1 MVSSSA
7 LLQAVVGTSGLEDGR
22 ERRVLGQVT
31 WRLIPFIFI
40 GYVIAYID
48 RVNIGFAAR
57 SMQADL
63 GLSNTAFGHGA
74 ALFFIGY
81 ALFEIPSNLILQ
93 RVGARVWIARIM
105 IVWGLVSM
113 GMVFVTDTMS
123 FYVLRVL
130 LGIAEAGFFPGM
142 ILYLT
147 YWIPARQRA
156 KTGALFMTAIPIA
169 MMVGPWV
176 SEALLT
182 LDGRALFG
190 WTLQGWQ
197 WLFLVEGLPAVLL
210 GILAFVWLTDRPEKA
225 HWLAPDDRAWLSE
238 EMNRERAAKGAHA
251 HTGALQAL
259 GNPKVL
265 LLCLFYF
272 LNNMATYGVFFFLP
286 KILAEA
292 SGYTGMKLA
301 AISSLPFMVALV
313 GMVLIGRHSDRTGE
327 RKWHVAACALTAAG
341 GLLLATLFPHNLPL
355 IVFSFALSQL
365 GQRAIL
371 GVFWAIPP
379 MFLGGA
385 AAAAGIATINAVGNL
400 GGYFGPDLMGRLR
413 DVSSGYSIGLWVLAA
428 GLIAEALLV
437 LSLRLPSPSPG
448 TGAPPAPTK

>member
-1 MVSSSA
+1 M
-7 LLQAVVGTSGLEDGR
+7 
-22 ERRVLGQVT
+22 
-31 WRLIPFIFI
+31 IPFIFI
-40 GYVIAYID
+40 GYVVAYID

-63 GLSNTAFGHGA
+63 GLTNTAFGHGA
-74 ALFFIGY
+74 ALFFLGY

-93 RVGARVWIARIM
+93 RVGARLWIARIM

-113 GMVFVTDTMS
+113 GMVLVDGTTS
-123 FYVLRVL
+123 FYVMRVL

-142 ILYLT
+142 VLYLT
-147 YWIPARQRA
+147 YWVPARYRA
-156 KTGALFMTAIPIA
+156 KTGALFMTAIPVA
-169 MMVGPWV
+169 MIVGPWV
-176 SEALLT
+176 SEELLE

-210 GILAFVWLTDRPEKA
+210 GVMALYWLTDRPEQA
-225 HWLAPDDRAWLSE
+225 HWLAADDRQWLSD
-238 EMNRERAAKGAHA
+238 EMNRERAARGEAA
-251 HTGALQAL
+251 HTHALRAL
-259 GNPKVL
+259 ANPKVL
-265 LLCLFYF
+265 VLCLFYF

-292 SGYTGMKLA
+292 SGYTGSKLA
-301 AISSLPFMVALV
+301 AITSLPFIVALV

-327 RKWHVAACALTAAG
+327 RKWHVAVCALTAAG
-341 GLLLATLFPHNLPL
+341 GILLATQFPTNVPM
-355 IVFSFALSQL
+355 IVISFALSQL

-400 GGYFGPDLMGRLR
+400 GGYLGPDLMGRLR
-413 DVSSGYSIGLWVLAA
+413 DSSSGYTMGLTVLAA
-428 GLIAEALLV
+428 GLIIEALLV
-437 LSLRLPSPSPG
+437 LSLRLPQQ
-448 TGAPPAPTK
+448 PAPAAK